1 MNIEFLQFLN
11 YSSLSQESSYKFE
24 LILIISFKNVCIFH
38 VFFCKR
44 AQLYQKNLVNT
55 QLKFPLKMSETQV
68 WVVGNA
74 LIFIIAKDYLY
85 YTKHPGSL
93 RDGSQSILHFSFKL
107 FGHICS
113 FTVKKYG
120 SGSQRDPL
128 VKTYRHSVTFV

>member
-44 AQLYQKNLVNT
+44 AKLYQKNLVNT
-55 QLKFPLKMSETQV
+55 QLKFPLKMSGTQV

-85 YTKHPGSL
+85 YTI
-93 RDGSQSILHFSFKL
+93 SIQ
-107 FGHICS
+107 GHLGMGVSPFYILVQLVGPICS
-113 FTVKKYG
+113 FTVKKNR